1 MSLWGIVVYILDYF
15 SKETVEGLL
24 QKWIPLNLKINLLLI
39 LIAVFICYK
48 DFVGF
53 AKKFV
58 NKSGVLLPAL
68 FLISLAIASL
78 VAPQTHRIF
87 YDEDIYANMGQNMA
101 LKNQT
106 GYCNYGTFEYG
117 EYHPHWI
124 SYNKQPSG
132 WPFLISLVFQF
143 FGTDERYAFFLNNV
157 LFSAG
162 VLVVF
167 SITWH
172 LCEVFFTA
180 FIAALA
186 FSIIPHNLIWANT
199 AAAETSAGL
208 LTGIVVLSLIVFL
221 KRKKDRHLF
230 LLMLLIPFACQMRSE
245 SLLILG
251 WVLISILLY
260 SPRIL
265 AEKRLWTLG
274 LLTTVFLLP
283 HILHTLTVSGH
294 SWGAEGDKFSLQFFW
309 NNLYTN
315 GIYYF
320 NNRCF
325 PVLLTVLALTGLL
338 YPRESYRPRFLIFL
352 WFILFWGIFLFF
364 YAGSY
369 EYGADVRFSLLS
381 FMPLSILAGI
391 GAGFIRGKIVIRDNR
406 YARLASPLLILLILA
421 GFLKFLPLV
430 RQVGQEAWGARHDHT
445 YAKAFIERIPR
456 RSMVLTQTPT
466 MFLVWGQNAIQTY
479 AGINYPDL
487 IQDLMEKYQGHVYFH
502 YNYWCNVKSERNR
515 RLCKAIQSKYQL
527 KEIVV
532 AHEQNYIYGLYQMS
546 FK

>member
-1 MSLWGIVVYILDYF
+1 M
-15 SKETVEGLL
+15 
-24 QKWIPLNLKINLLLI
+24 
-39 LIAVFICYK
+39 
-48 DFVGF
+48 
-53 AKKFV
+53 
-58 NKSGVLLPAL
+58 
-68 FLISLAIASL
+68 
-78 VAPQTHRIF
+78 APQTHRIF

-143 FGTDERYAFFLNNV
+143 LGTDERYAFFLNNV

-199 AAAETSAGL
+199 AATETSAGL

-283 HILHTLTVSGH
+283 HILH
-294 SWGAEGDKFSLQFFW
+294 
-309 NNLYTN
+309 
-315 GIYYF
+315 
-320 NNRCF
+320 
-325 PVLLTVLALTGLL
+325 
-338 YPRESYRPRFLIFL
+338 
-352 WFILFWGIFLFF
+352 
-364 YAGSY
+364 
-369 EYGADVRFSLLS
+369 
-381 FMPLSILAGI
+381 
-391 GAGFIRGKIVIRDNR
+391 
-406 YARLASPLLILLILA
+406 
-421 GFLKFLPLV
+421 
-430 RQVGQEAWGARHDHT
+430 
-445 YAKAFIERIPR
+445 
-456 RSMVLTQTPT
+456 
-466 MFLVWGQNAIQTY
+466 
-479 AGINYPDL
+479 
-487 IQDLMEKYQGHVYFH
+487 
-502 YNYWCNVKSERNR
+502 
-515 RLCKAIQSKYQL
+515 
-527 KEIVV
+527 
-532 AHEQNYIYGLYQMS
+532 
-546 FK
+546 

>member
-1 MSLWGIVVYILDYF
+1 VSLWGIVVYILDYF